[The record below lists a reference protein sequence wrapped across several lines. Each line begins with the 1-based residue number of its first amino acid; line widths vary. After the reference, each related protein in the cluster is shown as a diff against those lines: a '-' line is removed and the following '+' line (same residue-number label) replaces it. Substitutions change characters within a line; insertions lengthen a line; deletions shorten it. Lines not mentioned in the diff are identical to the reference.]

1 MKKLKVL
8 ILIALFITQSCSLE
22 NDDTLFSFDIVAIS
36 EIEIPTEFEINTI
49 VEIKTY
55 YVQKSLCHVFYDYI
69 FKQIRKNEI
78 EVYLAETYIENG
90 ACEEENFQVVRSF
103 KLKIEDYNKYTFRF
117 WNGRN
122 EQGEN
127 QFITVEV
134 PVNQ

>member
-1 MKKLKVL
+1 MKRLKVL
-8 ILIALFITQSCSLE
+8 MLIALFISQSCSLE
-22 NDDTLFSFDIVAIS
+22 NDNTLFSFDIVAIS
-36 EIEIPTEFEINTI
+36 EIEIPVEFEINTI

-55 YVQKSLCHVFYDYI
+55 YVQKSQCHVFYDYI
-69 FKQIRKNEI
+69 FKQIKKNEI

-90 ACEEENFQVVRSF
+90 ACEQENFKVERSF
-103 KLKIEDYNKYTFRF
+103 KLKIQGYDKYSFRF